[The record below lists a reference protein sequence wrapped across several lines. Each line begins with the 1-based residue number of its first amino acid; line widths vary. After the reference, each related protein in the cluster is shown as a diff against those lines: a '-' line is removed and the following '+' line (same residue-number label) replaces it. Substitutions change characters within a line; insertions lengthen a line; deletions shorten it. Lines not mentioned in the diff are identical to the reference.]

1 MNERRNEQDIKI
13 VKALQKEENLYVILS
28 DSTRLPFVEC
38 NSDTY
43 DDEILIFTD
52 REAAEREVWMLSEAG
67 YPVRAG
73 TIPKNQ
79 RLPFFSGLFSMGIN
93 ALLLD
98 KRTKQA
104 HLQELREV
112 IIRPEVPRFTEEI
125 GEKLRKGEQQKF
137 VIENPEF
144 HLTAIYFTQKVRSK
158 KAYEYV
164 DEIKQ
169 LQEEMMA
176 HYQEGYYISARTEE
190 GHVPILQGKDG
201 TNLQPIF
208 TDMQEFVKFQQTY
221 PGKKLKTSVVSEKD
235 FVRLLA
241 KEASAV
247 VVNPFGISLVLQIKR
262 KSPEQ
267 M

>member
-1 MNERRNEQDIKI
+1 MNERKNEQDIQI
-13 VKALQKEENLYVILS
+13 VQTLQRGENLCVILS
-28 DSTRLPFVEC
+28 DSTRLPFVVC
-38 NSDTY
+38 NPDTY

-52 REAAEREVWMLSEAG
+52 PGAAGKEAGMLSEAG
-67 YPVRAG
+67 YPVRVWK
-73 TIPKNQ
+73 IPKNQ

-98 KRTKQA
+98 KGLEKA
-104 HLQELREV
+104 HLQELGEV
-112 IIRPEVPRFTEEI
+112 VKRPALPRFTEEI
-125 GEKLRKGEQQKF
+125 GEKLRKGEKQRF

-144 HLTAIYFTQKVRSK
+144 HLTAIYFTQKVRSRR
-158 KAYEYV
+158 AREYA

-176 HYQEGYYISARTEE
+176 HYREGYYISARTEE

-201 TNLQPIF
+201 SNLQPIF
-208 TDMQEFVKFQQTY
+208 TDVQEFAKFQHTH
-221 PGKKLKTSVVSEKD
+221 PETKLKTSVVSEQD
-235 FVRLLA
+235 SLRLLA

-247 VVNPFGISLVLQIKR
+247 VVNPFGISLVLQIKK

-267 M
+267 A